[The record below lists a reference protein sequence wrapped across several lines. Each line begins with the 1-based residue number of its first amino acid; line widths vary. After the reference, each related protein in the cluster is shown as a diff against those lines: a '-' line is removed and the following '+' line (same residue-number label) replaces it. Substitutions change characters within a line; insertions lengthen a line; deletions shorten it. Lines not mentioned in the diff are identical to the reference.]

1 MNTAIMKRWFTY
13 RRVAW
18 QLCGAFLVLG
28 GGDGLALKHL
38 MRYGSIEQ
46 IDLVDLD
53 PGMTHLGQ
61 TFSTFRAA
69 ESMLLKSYL

>member
-1 MNTAIMKRWFTY
+1 MDLCSFPSRDEYRYHETLVHVPA
-13 RRVAW
+13 RRVAT
-18 QLCGAFLVLG
+18 LRRVLVLG

-53 PGMTHLGQ
+53 Q
-61 TFSTFRAA
+61 A
-69 ESMLLKSYL
+69 